1 MSVLLIYRCRSD
13 MAVRLLCGTAGGP
26 SALAGAVAEERLD
39 ELFAVEYA
47 QLVDAFSDADVTDR
61 DVELVADADYHAA
74 FGCAVEFGDGER
86 SDLRR
91 LRELPGLL
99 ESVLS
104 GRAVQHEHHLVRRAG
119 NYLAHDVA
127 DFGQLVHQ
135 VDLVVQT
142 ARRVDQ
148 HHVGA
153 AGNTGVQGDPA
164 HLMTH
169 DFHNKRAPV
178 RGGRGMDAVDGV
190 GGDIH
195 RALETERHIGAPKV
209 VIDRF
214 GQANHVEAFLAEQVG
229 GFLRSVAAQH
239 NQTVEAEFLI
249 IFFHGLYFI
258 QAVFIGFAHLLERL
272 TGRAQNGAAFGEN
285 ARKIVSAKRQKANR
299 D

>member
-1 MSVLLIYRCRSD
+1 

-47 QLVDAFSDADVTDR
+47 QLVDAFSNADVTDR

-74 FGCAVEFGDGER
+74 FGRAVEFGDGER

-119 NYLAHDVA
+119 DHLAHDVA

-153 AGNTGVQGDPA
+153 VG
-164 HLMTH
+164 L
-169 DFHNKRAPV
+169 
-178 RGGRGMDAVDGV
+178 GRGQRVERHRCRVGTHLLTDHRGSRTVGPDLELVDGGGAERV
-190 GGDIH
+190 GGAD
-195 RALETERHIGAPKV
+195 P
-209 VIDRF
+209 D
-214 GQANHVEAFLAEQVG
+214 
-229 GFLRSVAAQH
+229 
-239 NQTVEAEFLI
+239 
-249 IFFHGLYFI
+249 
-258 QAVFIGFAHLLERL
+258 LLS
-272 TGRAQNGAAFGEN
+272 GFGELGREF
-285 ARKIVSAKRQKANR
+285 ADLRYR
-299 D
+299 